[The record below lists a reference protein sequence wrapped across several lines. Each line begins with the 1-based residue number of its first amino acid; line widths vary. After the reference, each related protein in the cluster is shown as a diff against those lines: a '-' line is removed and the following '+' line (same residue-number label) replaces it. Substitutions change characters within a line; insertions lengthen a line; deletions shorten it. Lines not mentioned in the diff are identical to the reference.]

1 MNHMF
6 PVGDI
11 LFYDL
16 RNLSRK
22 SVGLPREEGRKHLQR
37 NEKPRSEEGRLPG
50 L

>member
-1 MNHMF
+1 MF

-22 SVGLPREEGRKHLQR
+22 SVGLPREEGRKNLKR
-37 NEKPRSEEGRLPG
+37 NGEPRNEEGRLPI